1 MKVAV
6 CISGHLRTFNRCI
19 DNIRENIIKPLKDNF
34 ETDIFLSTWNDFE
47 EVEYLDK
54 EIKVYFEDFFRFN
67 SGSKN
72 YLKYPNLC
80 CVTTCDNAKSMWY
93 KCKQVFDMTDD
104 SHDVIIRIRP
114 DIIYE
119 REIDI
124 NLIRECISTNK
135 IYMSNFHGKYIEVTK
150 GMMDHFSFGCRE
162 VMSVYMNTFQKIDEY
177 VKDDNL
183 THTAEGF
190 LFESIKN
197 IEIKY
202 FDYKYSVVRNDKIEK
217 VSI

>member
-1 MKVAV
+1 MKVAI
-6 CISGHLRTFNRCI
+6 CISGHLRTFNKCI
-19 DNIRENIIKPLKDNF
+19 DNIRENIFNPLRNNF
-34 ETDIFLSTWNDFE
+34 ETDIFLSTWNDVE
-47 EVEYLDK
+47 EIEYLDK
-54 EIKVYFEDFFRFN
+54 DIKVYFEDFFTFN

-80 CVTTCDNAKSMWY
+80 CITTCDNAKSMWY
-93 KCKQVFDMTDD
+93 KCKKVFEMIDD
-104 SHDVIIRIRP
+104 TYDIVIRIRP

-119 REIDI
+119 NEINIDYI
-124 NLIRECISTNK
+124 KECLLNNK

-150 GMMDHFSFGCRE
+150 GMMDHFSFGNRK
-162 VMSVYMNTFQKIDEY
+162 VMSVYMNTFDKIDGY
-177 VKDDNL
+177 INDNNL

-197 IEIKY
+197 IEIEY
-202 FDYKYSVVRNDKIEK
+202 IDYKYSVVRNDKIEK